1 MSSSGS
7 GSRWPA
13 PALAAVGLL
22 ALAAAGLLAI
32 AAFPLQAEVLPPAGS
47 EEPKDASRESE
58 MAERAELF
66 VALLKRRAQR
76 ILEARR
82 PPPPPFLE
90 LFYGGTGGHE
100 SNVNLD
106 GSRKGDWFAEES
118 FSVILHPQVN
128 RWLSGELS
136 WDQSQTWFT
145 EFTDSNLHT
154 NTVKGVAQIKPHRRL
169 QVEAGAEY
177 GVLHFPQDTD
187 NSFADRRFSVSAVL
201 AHLPWLSHKA
211 GWIFQDREYDTRLAR
226 DPDLNRLAG
235 LVREDRRHTG
245 LYEVRLRFPKA
256 FARLGLEYYRNFS
269 NDHYQDFY
277 DYSDVRVRALLVRI
291 FGPKWIGTLSASHER
306 KNYHERSV
314 PVIVVAERDNLLTA
328 AASLIYQINPYW
340 KVTGS
345 LTYRHQD
352 SNDPRL
358 DFSDWIRQVGVTLS
372 F

>member
-7 GSRWPA
+7 SRR
-13 PALAAVGLL
+13 LAAV
-22 ALAAAGLLAI
+22 ALAAAGTLALSGLPTR
-32 AAFPLQAEVLPPAGS
+32 ARAQPPAGS
-47 EEPKDASRESE
+47 QEPADVSRESE

-76 ILEARR
+76 ILDARR

-90 LFYGGTGGHE
+90 LFAGGTGGHE

-106 GSRKGDWFAEES
+106 GSRKGDYFTEES
-118 FSVILHPQVN
+118 FSVVLHPQVN

-136 WDQSQTWFT
+136 WDQSHTWFT
-145 EFTDSNLHT
+145 EFTDSNLHS
-154 NTVKGVAQIKPHRRL
+154 NTLTAVAQMKPHRRL
-169 QVEAGAEY
+169 QVEAGTEY
-177 GVLHFPQDTD
+177 GVLHFPRDEDST
-187 NSFADRRFSVSAVL
+187 FTDRRVL
-201 AHLPWLSHKA
+201 ANVVVAHLPWLSHKV

-245 LYEVRLRFPKA
+245 VYEIRLRFPKS
-256 FARLGLEYYRNFS
+256 FARLGVEYYENLS

-277 DYSDVRVRALLVRI
+277 DYSDVRLRALFVRI
-291 FGPKWIGTLSASHER
+291 FSPQWIGTLSASHER

-314 PVIVVAERDNLLTA
+314 PVIAVAERDNLLTV
-328 AASLIYQINPYW
+328 AASLIYQINAHW

-358 DFSDWIRQVGVTLS
+358 DFSDWIRQVGVSVS